1 MKNKLICLLVCGLMA
16 TMVIAC
22 QPTPEQETVVSR
34 AEGTLE
40 QAVRAVP
47 EKPYRYEAPAHWKE
61 TMTVCDHSV
70 IIDADVEVPKTD
82 EFPVYTLRNSHFD
95 RLICIDTLS
104 AVYGDAAKLREQLY
118 SYDEVLTDL
127 QNVEKGMLTGVDE
140 DTGELIWQPYEG
152 QEEDAA
158 KLRQLLAELDVQ
170 DTFVPFTASNLDF
183 PVIDR
188 AAQFE
193 DGQKAY
199 IYCTD
204 NFFWIRRDRSCNI
217 QLENWVLQGDATPGE
232 RSHPLENIQI
242 SEQDAI
248 AAGNQVIKRLGRD
261 GKMALAFSRKAR
273 ATESYTYRVLGEGYL
288 LTYVQ
293 NTPGAIAFDYR
304 NYMDSNVLAF
314 TQKQDAYAE
323 YLPQEWIEIFITE
336 NGVLS
341 FAWGDP
347 KEIVNT
353 ANSNVVLLPFD
364 QIQESIR
371 NLITYG
377 VSGYDNT
384 TNDDFGALLIS
395 RITLGASIQQVPD
408 QGDEAFLVPTWMV
421 TLTTETDQAQNI
433 DLAVL
438 MINAL
443 DGTYVNRLG

>member
-1 MKNKLICLLVCGLMA
+1 MKYKLFFPLLCGLMT
-16 TMVIAC
+16 TMVVAC
-22 QPTPEQETVVSR
+22 QPTPDEEVIVNR

-40 QAVRAVP
+40 QAICATP
-47 EKPYRYEAPAHWKE
+47 EKPYQYEAPDHWEE
-61 TMTVCDHSV
+61 TMAVRDHS
-70 IIDADVEVPKTD
+70 IMIDADVEVPDTD
-82 EFPVYTLRNSHFD
+82 EFPTYTLRKSYFD
-95 RLICIDTLS
+95 RQTCIDTLT
-104 AVYGDAAKLREQLY
+104 AVYGEAAMLREQLY

-127 QNVEKGMLTGVDE
+127 QNVEKGMLTGFDE

-152 QEEDAA
+152 QEEEAA
-158 KLRQLLAELDVQ
+158 ELRQLLTELDAN
-170 DTFVPFTASNLDF
+170 DTFVPLATSNLDF

-188 AAQFE
+188 VIQFE

-204 NFFWIRRDRSCNI
+204 SFFRIKRDRSFNI

-232 RSHPLENIQI
+232 QGHSLENIQI

-248 AAGNQVIKRLGRD
+248 ANGNQAIKRLGLD
-261 GKMALAFSRKAR
+261 DNMALASSRRAR
-273 ATESYTYRVLGEGYL
+273 ATESYTYRVIGEGYL
-288 LTYVQ
+288 LTYVP
-293 NTPGAIAFDYR
+293 TPVGAIPFDYR
-304 NYMDSNVLAF
+304 NYTDSNVLFF

-323 YLPQEWIEIFITE
+323 YLPQEWIEIFVTE
-336 NGVLS
+336 DGVLS

-353 ANSNVVLLPFD
+353 ANSNVKLLAFD
-364 QIQESIR
+364 QIQQSIR

-377 VSGYDNT
+377 ISGYEQVA
-384 TNDDFGALLIS
+384 NDDFGALLIS

-421 TLTTETDQAQNI
+421 TLTTETDQSQNI

-443 DGTYVNRLG
+443 DGTYVNRWG

>member
-1 MKNKLICLLVCGLMA
+1 MKNKLLCFLLSGLMA

-22 QPTPEQETVVSR
+22 QPTPNAEAVVSR

-40 QAVRAVP
+40 QAVRAIP
-47 EKPYRYEAPAHWKE
+47 EKPYHYEAPAHWKE
-61 TMTVCDHSV
+61 TMTVRDHSV
-70 IIDADVEVPKTD
+70 IINADVEVPETD
-82 EFPVYTLRNSHFD
+82 EFPTYTLRNSHFE
-95 RLICIDTLS
+95 RQICIDTLT
-104 AVYGDAAKLREQLY
+104 AVYGDAVKIREQLY

-127 QNVEKGMLTGVDE
+127 QNVEKGMVTGVDE
-140 DTGELIWQPYEG
+140 DTGELIWQPFEG

-158 KLRQLLAELDVQ
+158 KLRQLLTELDAN
-170 DTFVPFTASNLDF
+170 DTYVPFRAKNLDF

-188 AAQFE
+188 VVQFE

-204 NFFWIRRDRSCNI
+204 NFFRIRRDRSCNI

-232 RSHPLENIQI
+232 RSHALENIQI

-248 AAGNQVIKRLGRD
+248 ETGNQVIKRLGLD
-261 GKMALAFSRKAR
+261 GNMALASSRKAR

-293 NTPGAIAFDYR
+293 NTTGAIPFDYR

-314 TQKQDAYAE
+314 TQKQDAYTE
-323 YLPQEWIEIFITE
+323 YLPQEWVEIFITE

-364 QIQESIR
+364 QIQQSIR

-377 VSGYDNT
+377 ISGYERIAD
-384 TNDDFGALLIS
+384 DDFGALLIS

-421 TLTTETDQAQNI
+421 TLTTESDQKQNI

-443 DGTYVNRLG
+443 DGTYVSRLG

>member
-1 MKNKLICLLVCGLMA
+1 MKHKLLFYLLLALIA

-22 QPTPEQETVVSR
+22 QPTPNAEAVVSR

-47 EKPYRYEAPAHWKE
+47 EKPYHYEAPAHWKE
-61 TMTVCDHSV
+61 TMTVRDHSV

-82 EFPVYTLRNSHFD
+82 EFPVYTLHNSNFD
-95 RLICIDTLS
+95 RQMCIDTLS

-127 QNVEKGMLTGVDE
+127 QNVEKGMLTGIDE
-140 DTGELIWQPYEG
+140 VTGELIWQPYEG

-158 KLRQLLAELDVQ
+158 KLRQLLTELDVQ
-170 DTFVPFTASNLDF
+170 DTFIPFTASNLDF

-188 AAQFE
+188 AVQFE

-204 NFFWIRRDRSCNI
+204 NFFRIRRDRSCNI

-232 RSHPLENIQI
+232 RRHPLENIQI

-248 AAGNQVIKRLGRD
+248 EAGNQVIKRLGQD
-261 GKMALAFSRKAR
+261 GNIALASSHKAR

-293 NTPGAIAFDYR
+293 NTAGAVPFDYR
-304 NYMDSNVLAF
+304 NYIDSYVLAF

-353 ANSNVVLLPFD
+353 ANSNVALLSFD
-364 QIQESIR
+364 KIQESIR
-371 NLITYG
+371 NLLTYG

-395 RITLGASIQQVPD
+395 RITLGTSIQQVPD
-408 QGDEAFLVPTWMV
+408 QGEEAFLVPTWMV
-421 TLTTETDQAQNI
+421 TLTTENDQEKNI

-443 DGTYVNRLG
+443 DGSYVSRLG